1 MPTTYTHYR
10 MGQDVRNILQEK
22 ERKIVEKYPQLF
34 CIGLHGPDIF
44 FYYKPLSKN
53 PIKEMGHAMHKRP
66 GKVFFASAAEVVNGQ
81 PEKDAY
87 LAYLYGFICHF
98 ALDVACHG
106 YIDEK
111 IMASGISH
119 TEIEAE
125 FDRMLMEKDG
135 RDPVRYKP
143 TVHIV
148 PSMENAEI
156 IQAFFKETDSTQTLD
171 TLKGMV
177 SYLNFLVAPSK
188 AKRFLIDTVLKLT
201 GNYKELHG
209 LMINYRANPACADS
223 TKELFTRYQET
234 VERAASLIREYGRF
248 LEGNEELDS
257 IYRYNFVSRVV
268 EEEGNTNGK

>member
-1 MPTTYTHYR
+1 MPTTYAHYR
-10 MGQDVRNILQEK
+10 MGQDVRNILQGK
-22 ERKIVEKYPQLF
+22 ERKIVEEYPQLF
-34 CIGLHGPDIF
+34 SIGLHGPDIF
-44 FYYKPLSKN
+44 FYYKPFSKN
-53 PIKEMGHAMHKRP
+53 PIKEMGHAMHKRS
-66 GKVFFASAAEVVNGQ
+66 GKAFFVPAAEVVNEHPGNH
-81 PEKDAY
+81 AY

-98 ALDVACHG
+98 TLDVACHG

-111 IMASGISH
+111 IKESGIGH
-119 TEIEAE
+119 MEIEAE

-143 TVHIV
+143 TLHIV
-148 PSMENAEI
+148 PNLENAEI
-156 IQAFFKETDSTQTLD
+156 IQAFFGETDSTQILD

-223 TKELFTRYQET
+223 TKELFTRYQGA
-234 VERAASLIREYGRF
+234 VEQAAARIPEYSRF
-248 LEGNEELDS
+248 LEENKELDP
-257 IYRYNFVSRVV
+257 IYRYNFGSGLV
-268 EEEGNTNGK
+268 EEEEHTNGK